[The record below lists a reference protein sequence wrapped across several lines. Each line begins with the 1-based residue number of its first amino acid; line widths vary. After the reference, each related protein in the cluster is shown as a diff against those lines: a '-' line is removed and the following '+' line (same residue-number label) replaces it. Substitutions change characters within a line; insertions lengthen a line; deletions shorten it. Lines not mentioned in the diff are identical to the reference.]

1 MKKVCITLLFLTFL
15 VPAFSQSA
23 EAVSGILSKE
33 TASYMDFS
41 YMIASQLGLE
51 CTPFEAYAWCERFG
65 TFPLEDRAN
74 SPITVKNASHFLM
87 VNYGLTGGI
96 MWSATHSP
104 RYAWKELKYRRFW
117 PAGTDPDNELSGM
130 EMVQAVSRFFETY
143 PEASLSVPPAV
154 EAEHRYRELLLSDKG
169 ETK

>member
-1 MKKVCITLLFLTFL
+1 MKKLCIATLFLIFL

-23 EAVSGILSKE
+23 AAISDILGKE

-65 TFPLEDRAN
+65 TFPLEDKAN
-74 SPITVKNASHFLM
+74 SPITVKNASHFFM
-87 VNYGLTGGI
+87 VNYGLSGGL

-104 RYAWKELKYRRFW
+104 RYAWKELKYRKFW
-117 PAGTDPDNELSGM
+117 PSGTDPDNELSGA
-130 EMVQAVSRFFETY
+130 EMIQAVSRFFENY
-143 PEASLSVPPAV
+143 PNAALSVPPAV
-154 EAEHRYRELLLSDKG
+154 EADHAYRELLLSGK
-169 ETK
+169 EEAK